1 MHTKNSVA
9 FWRTFGCVHG
19 TQTQNEC
26 NVYHTKPAN
35 LQSFALQN
43 TFHPSSKWLAPKE
56 TSTLL
61 SDNTVIPWKT
71 YLSPSGLFSLCTEFH
86 DSFHDTFISVA
97 WSALTAICVCACV
110 YEFAMKEF
118 RNALMTTPVFLS
130 LCCSVS
136 VLSIPCRLIWC
147 HGLRWHFK
155 YTPEFDGR
163 FVQGFEHEAFQRAI
177 IHSTLDSER
186 FYQSFERLGC
196 VVWLAPAPTLLRFD
210 VLSSIY

>member
-1 MHTKNSVA
+1 MTNTILVV
-9 FWRTFGCVHG
+9 FHG
-19 TQTQNEC
+19 GN
-26 NVYHTKPAN
+26 Y
-35 LQSFALQN
+35 
-43 TFHPSSKWLAPKE
+43 KE
-56 TSTLL
+56 MSPLL

-71 YLSPSGLFSLCTEFH
+71 YPSPSGLFSVCTGFH
-86 DSFHDTFISVA
+86 DSFDDTFISVA

-110 YEFAMKEF
+110 YKLAMKEF

-155 YTPEFDGR
+155 YTLSLMAVVSKGLSMK
-163 FVQGFEHEAFQRAI
+163 AFQRAI

-186 FYQSFERLGC
+186 FYRALREC
-196 VVWLAPAPTLLRFD
+196 AVWFGLHLLQ
-210 VLSSIY
+210 LSSDLMY

>member
-1 MHTKNSVA
+1 MVHKHISNVMYITLSQHTYTYLLHCKNA
-9 FWRTFGCVHG
+9 F
-19 TQTQNEC
+19 
-26 NVYHTKPAN
+26 HT
-35 LQSFALQN
+35 
-43 TFHPSSKWLAPKE
+43 SSKGLAPKE
-56 TSTLL
+56 MSTLL
-61 SDNTVIPWKT
+61 SGNTVIPWKT

-86 DSFHDTFISVA
+86 DSFPDTFISVA

-110 YEFAMKEF
+110 YKLAMKEF

-136 VLSIPCRLIWC
+136 GLSIPCRLIWC

-155 YTPEFDGR
+155 YTPEFDGH

-186 FYQSFERLGC
+186 FYQSFWENGLCG
-196 VVWLAPAPTLLRFD
+196 LACTCSDSPSIWCIKLYLLEKELF
-210 VLSSIY
+210 L

>member
-1 MHTKNSVA
+1 M
-9 FWRTFGCVHG
+9 
-19 TQTQNEC
+19 
-26 NVYHTKPAN
+26 
-35 LQSFALQN
+35 
-43 TFHPSSKWLAPKE
+43 
-56 TSTLL
+56 TSTERDEYAAVRQYSYPLENI
-61 SDNTVIPWKT
+61 SE
-71 YLSPSGLFSLCTEFH
+71 SHEFH
-86 DSFHDTFISVA
+86 DSFPDTFISVA

-110 YEFAMKEF
+110 YKLAMKEF

-130 LCCSVS
+130 LCCSIS
-136 VLSIPCRLIWC
+136 GLSIPCRLIWC

-186 FYQSFERLGC
+186 FYQSFERMGC
-196 VVWLAPAPTLLRFD
+196 VVWLAPALTLLRFD